1 MKRTLH
7 RATLGSIARLD
18 SWKIVVSMPSGEVV
32 DPPYSLKPTIEETA
46 LDQALDADGD
56 VPPKAKSYEG
66 VFYNYFSI
74 GMDAQVAY
82 GFHHLRN
89 EKPYLAQGPVTNK
102 VCYISESSFLSMSH

>member
-7 RATLGSIARLD
+7 RATLGSVSRLD

-56 VPPKAKSYEG
+56 GDLPPKAKSYEG

-74 GMDAQVAY
+74 GLDSLIN
-82 GFHHLRN
+82 FIFSL
-89 EKPYLAQGPVTNK
+89 
-102 VCYISESSFLSMSH
+102 F